1 MVSYE
6 NLARLAVLIRLT
18 REAEETTIGNRDFV
32 APFQR
37 IEDNGEAGLYVIMC
51 NLYTVMSTPIWGIET
66 MSSETIA
73 EESNIT
79 LELPLSVAERHVR
92 DYIVLLALEDSADKL
107 SSSSDRLVG
116 LVPSQ
121 TTPFN
126 GVVIRVDL

>member
-18 REAEETTIGNRDFV
+18 REAEETAIGNRDFV

-51 NLYTVMSTPIWGIET
+51 DLYKVMSTPIWGIET

-73 EESNIT
+73 EVSNIT

-121 TTPFN
+121 TTSSTA
-126 GVVIRVDL
+126 

>member
-6 NLARLAVLIRLT
+6 NLARLAVLIRLS
-18 REAEETTIGNRDFV
+18 REAEERGIGNRDFV

-51 NLYTVMSTPIWGIET
+51 DLYKVMSTPIWGIET
-66 MSSETIA
+66 MSSETI
-73 EESNIT
+73 EEVSNIT
-79 LELPLSVAERHVR
+79 LELPSSVAERHVR

-107 SSSSDRLVG
+107 SSNFDRLVG

-121 TTPFN
+121 TTPSTA
-126 GVVIRVDL
+126 